1 MIKKVILGIIAI
13 FMFVFAVAN
22 VTQAAST
29 NTSARKSSVP
39 HWDKK
44 VVKVYVPQDPKSD
57 SMRKAFSA
65 WQNTSNGQLSFS
77 YAPKDKA
84 DIVVSFIDKAEG
96 LESPL
101 GGYTVSTNGSKITKA
116 EIKIATKSKAAK
128 KYSNEYI
135 YKTMLHEVGHVIGMS
150 HNERKPSSIMY
161 VPINEKQKGISKI
174 DTINMY
180 KVYDWSIAQRNF
192 KN

>member
-29 NTSARKSSVP
+29 NTSARKNSVP

-44 VVKVYVPQDPKSD
+44 TVKVYVPQDPKAD

-65 WQNTSNGQLSFS
+65 WQTTSKDKLGFS

-84 DIVVSFIDKAEG
+84 DIVVTFIDKTEG
-96 LESPL
+96 LEAPL
-101 GGYTVSTNGSKITKA
+101 GGYSVTVNGSKITKA

-128 KYSNEYI
+128 KYSNAYI
-135 YKTMLHEVGHVIGMS
+135 YNTMLHEVGHAIGMS
-150 HNERKPSSIMY
+150 HNDRKPSSIMSAT
-161 VPINEKQKGISKI
+161 ITEKQTISKVDI
-174 DTINMY
+174 INLY
-180 KVYDWSIAQRNF
+180 KIYNWSIAQRNF
-192 KN
+192 NN

>member
-128 KYSNEYI
+128 KY
-135 YKTMLHEVGHVIGMS
+135 
-150 HNERKPSSIMY
+150 
-161 VPINEKQKGISKI
+161 
-174 DTINMY
+174 
-180 KVYDWSIAQRNF
+180 
-192 KN
+192 